1 MEEGVPFLRTARAL
15 LRAVAVGA
23 VATIL
28 VAPASMAHAD
38 PSLQQIQQQID
49 AKSKAL
55 EKVVEQY
62 DRNNEQLKATK
73 AQADALQK
81 RMAPL
86 QRQMDDAYARVG
98 DLAAQ
103 AYMGGQ
109 VGATNALLDAGSAS
123 SLIDQ
128 LSSLDQMARSQREDI
143 EGYTTLKA
151 SYDVQKKKLDGL
163 QQHQAHQA
171 NVLSAQRKSIKS
183 ELTKLYDMRRKAY
196 GTAQVASGT
205 GAGASAPSVSVS
217 GRAGAAVSYAYGAL
231 GKPYVWAADG
241 PDGYD
246 CSGLTLAAW
255 RAAGVSLPH
264 NAAMQWDATTHIS
277 RSQIA
282 PGDLVFYESLGHV
295 AIYVGSG
302 KVIHAPTFGD
312 VVKVSSIDMMPVYGI
327 SRP

>member
-1 MEEGVPFLRTARAL
+1 LRTARAL
-15 LRAVAVGA
+15 LRALAIGA
-23 VATIL
+23 VATGL
-28 VAPASMAHAD
+28 VAPAAVAHAD

-62 DRNNEQLKATK
+62 DKANEQLKATK
-73 AQADALQK
+73 AKALTLQT

-86 QRQMDDAYARVG
+86 QSKVDAAYAQVG

-103 AYMGGQ
+103 AYKGGQ
-109 VGATNALLDAGSAS
+109 VSATAALLDSGSADGF
-123 SLIDQ
+123 IDQ
-128 LSSLDQMARSQREDI
+128 LSSLDQLARSQRAEI
-143 EGYTTLKA
+143 AGYTSLKS
-151 SYDVQKKKLDGL
+151 SYDAQKKQLDSVQA
-163 QQHQAHQA
+163 QQT
-171 NVLSAQRKSIKS
+171 AQQKSLAGQKKSIQGQ
-183 ELTKLYDMRRKAY
+183 LNKLYDMRRKAY
-196 GTAQVASGT
+196 GAAQVTSSPSNSGV
-205 GAGASAPSVSVS
+205 SAPSVS

-277 RSQIA
+277 RSQLA

-312 VVKVSSIDMMPVYGI
+312 VVKLASVDMMTPYGYG
-327 SRP
+327 RP